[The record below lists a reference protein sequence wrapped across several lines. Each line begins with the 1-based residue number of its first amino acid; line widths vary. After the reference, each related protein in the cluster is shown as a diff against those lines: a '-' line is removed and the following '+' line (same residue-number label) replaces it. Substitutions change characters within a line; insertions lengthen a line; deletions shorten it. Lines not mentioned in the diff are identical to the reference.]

1 MQILHKEHP
10 FSYSSKAQISVLKH
24 SFSDAKTEHIPQ
36 LESSYSTR
44 WKAIIPPLE
53 RLLSSGW
60 KSSYHP
66 LISIHTTL
74 NDPGQ
79 SPQVP
84 TWRWSSRPTYP
95 AQKIP
100 RPDKLLY
107 LSGRGI
113 GSCLIR
119 GIRGK
124 PSEQPAWLLLHS
136 PPHHSLPRGQYR
148 SSPYQPPSHSEPT

>member
-1 MQILHKEHP
+1 MQILRKGYP
-10 FSYSSKAQISVLKH
+10 FSYSSKAPISVLKC
-24 SFSDAKTEHIPQ
+24 SFSAAKTEYIPR
-36 LESSYSTR
+36 LESRYSTH

-60 KSSYHP
+60 KSFHHP
-66 LISIHTTL
+66 LVSIHTTL

-84 TWRWSSRPTYP
+84 TWRWDSRPTHP

-107 LSGRGI
+107 LSGQGI

-119 GIRGK
+119 GIRGE
-124 PSEQPAWLLLHS
+124 PSGQPAWLLLHS
-136 PPHHSLPRGQYR
+136 PPHHSLP
-148 SSPYQPPSHSEPT
+148 